1 MSEKNIPGI
10 CTVHHTQ
17 PLSSRTAKVGDSLS
31 TDLYSLTNG
40 AVRFGSQSTQWRL
53 FLFVVTEG
61 CFMDKHRNTIGYS
74 WEIRRRPR
82 VSRKSINLGST
93 LHQKFTRKSDP
104 RYTPAILTFEVHSI
118 RNRLMIYIECLERL
132 ENQTTAH
139 VECVLSTSDQT
150 NQNCSQSST
159 DQNLQLPICLVLGS
173 LHSFCIS
180 PIV

>member
-1 MSEKNIPGI
+1 
-10 CTVHHTQ
+10 
-17 PLSSRTAKVGDSLS
+17 
-31 TDLYSLTNG
+31 
-40 AVRFGSQSTQWRL
+40 
-53 FLFVVTEG
+53 
-61 CFMDKHRNTIGYS
+61 MDKHRNTIGYS

-118 RNRLMIYIECLERL
+118 CNRLMIYIECLERL

-150 NQNCSQSST
+150 NQN
-159 DQNLQLPICLVLGS
+159 
-173 LHSFCIS
+173 
-180 PIV
+180 